1 MKKVIAYKL
10 AQVDGWDF
18 YTGRTINYR
27 ENIGKIVRCP
37 NPNPTLGI
45 CSNGVIHASKNPND
59 CFIGASIP
67 CSAYKVEGKPVCGDK
82 TKWGFIELKVLEEV
96 INLDQLF
103 GWKYNEAIKP
113 INPLRRKV
121 KPTQKDI
128 KLLKVWDSVWDGVW
142 ASVRDSVWASVG
154 DSVGDS
160 VGNSVW
166 ASVGDSVWDSVGD
179 SVGNSVWDSMWDSVR
194 ASVRNSVGDSVRAY
208 IGSLFPNI
216 KSWKYIHH
224 KKGQYPFQSV
234 IDLWERGLTPSF
246 DGKTWRLHSGRK
258 AEIVFQITEK
268 ELKEGK

>member
-142 ASVRDSVWASVG
+142 ASVRDSVW
-154 DSVGDS
+154 DS
-160 VGNSVW
+160 VGN
-166 ASVGDSVWDSVGD
+166 SVGDSVWDSVRA
-179 SVGNSVWDSMWDSVR
+179 SVR

>member
-142 ASVRDSVWASVG
+142 ASV
-154 DSVGDS
+154 
-160 VGNSVW
+160 
-166 ASVGDSVWDSVGD
+166 
-179 SVGNSVWDSMWDSVR
+179 WDSMW
-194 ASVRNSVGDSVRAY
+194 ASVRDSVGDSVRAY